1 MVVENELSK
10 CSFADL
16 GVELWTVLTQHRTKV
31 IRDVTAAF
39 VALINANIR
48 PLMSSSHITC
58 SFVNT
63 ASVSR
68 IHQNLLRLLFSL

>member
-1 MVVENELSK
+1 MLVENELSK
-10 CSFADL
+10 YSFADL

-48 PLMSSSHITC
+48 PLTSSSHIIC
-58 SFVNT
+58 SFLNT
-63 ASVSR
+63 ANVSR
-68 IHQNLLRLLFSL
+68 IHLNLLKLSFSL